1 MRKVLSLVLVVV
13 LIFSLT
19 ACRGRSVS
27 DEALEKMEQEIV
39 NKDYDKALAY
49 IEIALEDE
57 KLEQRERVLTL
68 KSILKDYLLAVD
80 YFEENDLELSKSI
93 LDNIDPNYNNYAIK
107 EDIEL
112 LREAIELKESEIGYD
127 EKLKEFER
135 LVSER
140 SLEDARDFYNSIVNE
155 DFNDEQR
162 VSLEEI
168 GQKLIDRENIAK
180 EERKKETELKTKK
193 TEKESEVKSDKGNTG
208 KPYTGEDSWK
218 NYNHKRPDHVNK
230 RIEENKRRSKERR
243 K

>member
-1 MRKVLSLVLVVV
+1 MRRVLSLVLVVV

-57 KLEQRERVLTL
+57 KLEQRERILTL

-112 LREAIELKESEIGYD
+112 LKEAIELKESEIGYD

-135 LVSER
+135 LVSEG
-140 SLEDARDFYNSIVNE
+140 SLEDARAFYNSIVNE
-155 DFNDEQR
+155 DFNDAR
-162 VSLEEI
+162 S
-168 GQKLIDRENIAK
+168 
-180 EERKKETELKTKK
+180 
-193 TEKESEVKSDKGNTG
+193 
-208 KPYTGEDSWK
+208 
-218 NYNHKRPDHVNK
+218 
-230 RIEENKRRSKERR
+230 RRQA
-243 K
+243 